1 MTMPTSKITLDT
13 VLGWIRPSI
22 IRLKPYSSARGEF
35 SGQADVLLDANESP
49 FDNGM
54 NRYPDP
60 KATIVREA
68 LAELRGIDPNW
79 ITIGNGS
86 DEIVDHITRVFCET
100 GQDAVIYSPPTFG
113 MYKVAAGIQDI
124 EAKEIPLTPDF
135 QLPTD
140 ELLAAADERTKILW
154 ICTPNNP
161 SGNDFKPADVKRLIS
176 DFPGMVVVD
185 EAYIDFL
192 DRPSYLN
199 MIADHP
205 NLIVLQTLSKGW
217 GLAGIRVGAAFAR
230 PEVIRYLRAVKMPYN
245 VNSLTQHTAV
255 KALHHPERMEAQVRQ
270 ILAERHRLEAALPKL
285 DVVEHIY
292 PSDTNYLLVRFRDAN
307 QVHAYLKENGVIV
320 RNRTKDIHCA
330 GCLRITAGL
339 PEENDRL
346 LELLAAYGATISA

>member
-1 MTMPTSKITLDT
+1 MTMQPITLDT

-22 IRLKPYSSARGEF
+22 LRLTPYSSARGEF

-68 LAELRGIDPNW
+68 LAELRGIDPSW

-86 DEIVDHITRVFCET
+86 DELVDHITRVFCEPK
-100 GQDAVIYSPPTFG
+100 QDAVIYSPPTFG
-113 MYKVAAGIQDI
+113 MYKVAAGIQDVR
-124 EAKEIPLTPDF
+124 AVEIPLTPDF
-135 QLPTD
+135 QLPTNA
-140 ELLAAADERTKILW
+140 LLEAADEHTKILW

-161 SGNDFKPADVKRLIS
+161 SGNDFPRHDVEYLIRS
-176 DFPGMVVVD
+176 FPGLVVVD

-192 DRPSYLN
+192 DRPSYLER
-199 MIADHP
+199 IAEHP
-205 NLIVLQTLSKGW
+205 NLVVLQTLSKGW

-230 PEVIRYLRAVKMPYN
+230 PEVIRYLQAVKMPYN
-245 VNSLTQHTAV
+245 VNSLTQQTAA
-255 KALHHPERMEAQVRQ
+255 KALRNPEHMQAQVDL
-270 ILAERHRLEAALPKL
+270 ILAQRHRLEAELPRL

-292 PSDTNYLLVRFRDAN
+292 PSDTNYLLVRFREAE
-307 QVHAYLKENGVIV
+307 QVYRYLQNNGLVV
-320 RNRTKDIHCA
+320 RSRTRDIHCA
-330 GCLRITAGL
+330 GCLRVTAGL

-346 LELLAAYGATISA
+346 LELLAAYESTVSA

>member
-1 MTMPTSKITLDT
+1 MSNSPLTLDT

-22 IRLKPYSSARGEF
+22 IRLKPYASARGEF

-68 LAELRGIDPNW
+68 LAELRGIDPSW

-86 DEIVDHITRVFCET
+86 DEIVDHITRVFCES

-113 MYKVAAGIQDI
+113 MYKVAAGIQDVEPI
-124 EAKEIPLTPDF
+124 EIPLTPDF

-140 ELLAAADERTKILW
+140 ELLAAANARTKILW

-161 SGNDFKPADVKRLIS
+161 SGNDFDPAAVKRLIRE
-176 DFPGMVVVD
+176 FPGMVVVD

-192 DRPSYLN
+192 DRPSYLEL
-199 MIADHP
+199 IAEYP

-245 VNSLTQHTAV
+245 VNSVTQQTAA
-255 KALHHPERMEAQVRQ
+255 KALRHPERMEAQVRQ
-270 ILAERHRLEAALPKL
+270 ILSERRRLEKALAEL
-285 DVVEHIY
+285 GIIEHIF
-292 PSDTNYLLVRFRDAN
+292 PSDTNYLLVRFRDADRIYE
-307 QVHAYLKENGVIV
+307 YLKENGVIV

-339 PEENDRL
+339 PAENDRL
-346 LELLAAYGATISA
+346 LRLLAAYGATVSA